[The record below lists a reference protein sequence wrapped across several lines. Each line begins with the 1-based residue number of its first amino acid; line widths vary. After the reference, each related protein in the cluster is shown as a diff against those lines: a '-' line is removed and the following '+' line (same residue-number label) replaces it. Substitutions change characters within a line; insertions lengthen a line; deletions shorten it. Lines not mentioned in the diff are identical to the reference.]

1 MFVGVIVLVG
11 VFVGVGVG
19 QIPKSLIIREFTPPV
34 LTTLFFLAHKKMSGL
49 GVNTLPVIKSPSQL
63 MYEYI
68 TFPPVESFA
77 NR

>member
-1 MFVGVIVLVG
+1 MIVGVLVG
-11 VFVGVGVG
+11 VGDGHN
-19 QIPKSLIIREFTPPV
+19 PKSVITNEFTPPV